1 MGYRDKLKQNSD
13 KIKTEEK
20 IFEDKKP
27 TKKSKKLMGRPKK
40 ADEDKRDKSVP
51 IAFTQKE
58 KDWIEKQAND
68 MSKQLNIKVTASAW
82 MRMKILADMPK
93 ED

>member
-1 MGYRDKLKQNSD
+1 MGYGDKLKQNTD

-20 IFEDKKP
+20 IFDESTE
-27 TKKSKKLMGRPKK
+27 TKGKGRPKK
-40 ADEDKRDKSVP
+40 KASEVRNKAVP

-58 KDWIEKQAND
+58 IDWIDDKAKE

-93 ED
+93 EEE